1 MTTKE
6 TVIKLLDLAIHEM
19 NDKQLIKRSLDREVL
34 EQLMADILDGN
45 IKKI

>member
-6 TVIKLLDLAIHEM
+6 TIIKLLDLAIHDM
-19 NDKQLIKRSLDREVL
+19 SDLQLIRRGMDREVL
-34 EQLMADILDGN
+34 EQLMADVLDGN